1 MNLME
6 QTRDTNRMVEEMMLL
21 ANTTVAGKILD
32 SFPACACLRRH
43 PPPDPR
49 KFEALQVALESTG
62 ISLDLTSSRT
72 LADSLDKA
80 VMKSDPFFNTLVRM
94 MTTRCLNEVCN
105 VVSGRIFD
113 FWAVQID
120 IDCSTV
126 NLLVVPSH

>member
-1 MNLME
+1 MHNLLQIVSKRSCDVKLKQPLRINIKFLLE

-21 ANTTVAGKILD
+21 ANTTVAAKILE

-49 KFEALQVALESTG
+49 KFEALQVALKSAG

-80 VMKSDPFFNTLVRM
+80 VMKTDPFFNTLVRM
-94 MTTRCLNEVCN
+94 MTTRCLNEVC
-105 VVSGRIFD
+105 I
-113 FWAVQID
+113 I
-120 IDCSTV
+120 IT
-126 NLLVVPSH
+126 